1 MRYLVMC
8 AALLVASLNAHA
20 GWKVVFDPWTT
31 AQVTTN
37 AGEQKLIEDKHNER
51 LDTISAKQKKI
62 AQYTATM
69 ESIKELYRI
78 SMTNVRGFG
87 EDTRFYKEIGELS
100 LDILTGV
107 PTVTKFLVKHPG
119 KNYVLCLNELT
130 DIMLETEGLVA
141 DFVNIVNNGKVRN
154 PLKKAKSNDGY
165 NFLDRYTRVT
175 LAYRIYGRL
184 LDIKYR
190 MDAMV
195 MMCQFGTWNDVFF
208 AIDPETWATVYAASN
223 IADGLIMDW
232 NRLGV

>member
-1 MRYLVMC
+1 M
-8 AALLVASLNAHA
+8 VAILSCIVISASA

-31 AQVTTN
+31 AQVTAN
-37 AGEQKLIEDKHNER
+37 AGAQEVIEKKHNQR

-87 EDTRFYKEIGELS
+87 EDTRFYKEIGQLS
-100 LDILTGV
+100 VDILTNV

-119 KNYVLCLNELT
+119 KNYILCLNELT
-130 DIMLETEGLVA
+130 DVMTETEGLVS
-141 DFVNIVNNGKVRN
+141 DFVNIVNNGKVKN
-154 PLKKAKSNDGY
+154 PLKKAKSDDGY

-175 LAYRIYGRL
+175 LAYHIYGRL
-184 LDIKYR
+184 LQIKYK

-195 MMCQFGTWNDVFF
+195 MMCQFGDWGDVFF
-208 AIDPETWATVYAASN
+208 KIDPQSWATVFQTNYMV
-223 IADGLIMDW
+223 DGLINDW
-232 NRLGV
+232 NRLSV